1 MKLSLLTVIKRWT
14 AVAAALCWL
23 LAFTA
28 PAARAITCEVSPT
41 EIPITISYHG
51 AKLTITGQT
60 DPKDDL
66 ILKISTEP
74 HDTAMKYYGKAGGL
88 IWMKKGGLEFKGVP
102 GVYLVNT
109 TKDLNLILSEQERS
123 RYQLG
128 YDAMAKA
135 TKIEDDKGLPA
146 ERKWFDEFTR
156 FKEKEMIYKIEQGTI
171 TRQHGEKGNTFEIVV
186 NWPYQ
191 APPGIYN
198 VDLLAIYNGKVVD
211 KAATTFEVKRVGIIA
226 ALSKMAVDQAALY
239 GIMSVLVAL
248 AAGSAVGAIF
258 KKGGGSH

>member
-198 VDLLAIYNGKVVD
+198 VDLLAVNNGKVVD

>member
-1 MKLSLLTVIKRWT
+1 MELSMLTVVKRWA
-14 AVAAALCWL
+14 AVAAALCGL
-23 LAFTA
+23 LAITA

-41 EIPITISYHG
+41 EIPITLSYHG
-51 AKLTITGQT
+51 AKLTITGQSA
-60 DPKDDL
+60 PNDDL
-66 ILKISTEP
+66 ILKISSKP
-74 HDTAMKYYGKAGGL
+74 HDTAMKYYAKVGGL
-88 IWMKKGGLEFKGVP
+88 VWMKKGGLEFKDVP

-109 TKDLNLILSEQERS
+109 TTDMNLILSETERGQ
-123 RYQLG
+123 YQLG

-135 TKIEDDKGLPA
+135 TKIEDDKGQPA

-156 FKEKEMIYKIEQGTI
+156 FKEKEMIYNIQQGTI
-171 TRQHGEKGNTFEIVV
+171 TRRHGEKGNTFEIVV

-191 APPGIYN
+191 APPGIYDI
-198 VDLLAIYNGKVVD
+198 DLLAVNNGKVVD
-211 KAATTFEVKRVGIIA
+211 KAVTTFEVKRVGIIA

-239 GIMSVLVAL
+239 GIMSVLIAL

>member
-1 MKLSLLTVIKRWT
+1 MKLSLLTVVKRWT
-14 AVAAALCWL
+14 AVAAALCGL

-109 TKDLNLILSEQERS
+109 TKDLNLILSEQERD

-146 ERKWFDEFTR
+146 ERKWFNEFTR

-198 VDLLAIYNGKVVD
+198 VDLLAVNNGKVVD

>member
-1 MKLSLLTVIKRWT
+1 MKLSLLTIVKRWT
-14 AVAAALCWL
+14 AVAAALCGL

-41 EIPITISYHG
+41 EIPINISYHG

-60 DPKDDL
+60 APNDDL

-74 HDTAMKYYGKAGGL
+74 HDTAMKYYAKVGGL
-88 IWMKKGGLEFKGVP
+88 VWMKKGGLEFKGVP
-102 GVYLVNT
+102 SVYLVNT
-109 TKDLNLILSEQERS
+109 TKDLNLILSEQERNQ
-123 RYQLG
+123 YQLG

-156 FKEKEMIYKIEQGTI
+156 FKEKEMIYKIQQGTI

-198 VDLLAIYNGKVVD
+198 VDLLAVNNGKVVD
-211 KAATTFEVKRVGIIA
+211 QAVTTFEVKRVGIIA

-239 GIMSVLVAL
+239 GIMSVLIAL

>member
-1 MKLSLLTVIKRWT
+1 MKLSLVTVVTRWT
-14 AVAAALCWL
+14 AVIAAFCGL
-23 LAFTA
+23 LALSA
-28 PAARAITCEVSPT
+28 PAAQAITCEVTPH
-41 EIPITISYHG
+41 EIPITLSYHG

-60 DPKDDL
+60 APDDDL
-66 ILKISTEP
+66 ILKISSEP
-74 HDTAMKYYGKAGGL
+74 HDTAMKHYGKVGGL
-88 IWMKKGGLEFKGVP
+88 VWMKTGSLEFKGVP

-109 TKDLNLILSEQERS
+109 TNNINLILSEAERDQ
-123 RYQLG
+123 YQLG

-135 TKIEDDKGLPA
+135 TKIEDGKGQPA
-146 ERKWFDEFTR
+146 DRKWFDEFTR
-156 FKEKEMIYKIEQGTI
+156 FKEKEMIYKIDQGTI
-171 TRQHGEKGNTFEIVV
+171 TRRHGTQGNTFEIVV

-198 VDLLAIYNGKVVD
+198 INLLAVNNGKVVD
-211 KAATTFEVKRVGIIA
+211 KAVTTFEVKRVGIIA

-239 GIMSVLVAL
+239 GIMSVLIAL

>member
-1 MKLSLLTVIKRWT
+1 MKLSLLTVVKRWT
-14 AVAAALCWL
+14 SVAAAFCGI
-23 LAFTA
+23 LAFNASTA
-28 PAARAITCEVSPT
+28 QAITCEVTPR
-41 EIPITISYHG
+41 EVPISISYHG

-60 DPKDDL
+60 APDDDL
-66 ILKISTEP
+66 ILKISSKP

-88 IWMKKGGLEFKGVP
+88 VWMKQGGLEFKGVP

-109 TKDLNLILSEQERS
+109 TKDMNLILSETERNQ
-123 RYQLG
+123 YQLG

-135 TKIEDDKGLPA
+135 TKIEDDKGQPA

-156 FKEKEMIYKIEQGTI
+156 FKEKEMIYKVEQGTI
-171 TRQHGEKGNTFEIVV
+171 TRRHGEKGNTFEIVV

-198 VDLLAIYNGKVVD
+198 IDLLAVNNGKVVD
-211 KAATTFEVKRVGIIA
+211 KAATTFEVKRVGVIA

-239 GIMSVLVAL
+239 GIMSVLIAL

>member
-1 MKLSLLTVIKRWT
+1 MNLSLSAVKRWT
-14 AVAAALCWL
+14 VAAATICGLF
-23 LAFTA
+23 AVTA
-28 PAARAITCEVSPT
+28 PAARAITCEVTPR
-41 EIPITISYHG
+41 EVPISITYHG

-60 DPKDDL
+60 APDDDL
-66 ILKISTEP
+66 ILKISSEP
-74 HDTAMKYYGKAGGL
+74 HDTAMKSYGKVGGL
-88 IWMKKGGLEFKGVP
+88 VWMKNGSLEFRGVP

-109 TKDLNLILSEQERS
+109 TKDLNIILSETERGQ
-123 RYQLG
+123 YQLG

-135 TKIEDDKGLPA
+135 TKIEDDKGQPA
-146 ERKWFDEFTR
+146 DRKWFDEFTR
-156 FKEKEMIYKIEQGTI
+156 FKEKEMIYKIQQSAF
-171 TRQHGEKGNTFEIVV
+171 TRQHGERGDTFEIVV

-198 VDLLAIYNGKVVD
+198 IDLLAVNNGKVVD
-211 KAATTFEVKRVGIIA
+211 KAVSTFEVKRVGIIA

-239 GIMSVLVAL
+239 GIMSVLIAL

>member
-1 MKLSLLTVIKRWT
+1 MKLSLLTIVKRWT
-14 AVAAALCWL
+14 AVATTFCGL

-28 PAARAITCEVSPT
+28 PAALAITCDVSPK

-66 ILKISTEP
+66 ILKISSKP
-74 HDTAMKYYGKAGGL
+74 HDTAMKHYGKVGGL
-88 IWMKKGGLEFKGVP
+88 VWMKTGGLEFKDVP

-135 TKIEDDKGLPA
+135 TKIEDDKGQPA

-171 TRQHGEKGNTFEIVV
+171 TQHGEKGNTFEIVV

-198 VDLLAIYNGKVVD
+198 VDLLAVNNGKVVD

-239 GIMSVLVAL
+239 GIMSVLIAL